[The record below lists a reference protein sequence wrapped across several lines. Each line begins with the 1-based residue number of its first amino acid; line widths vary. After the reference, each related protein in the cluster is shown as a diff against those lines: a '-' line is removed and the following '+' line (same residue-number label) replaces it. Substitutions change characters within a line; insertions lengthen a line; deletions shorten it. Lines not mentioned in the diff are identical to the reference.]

1 MRILFTLTPHV
12 SGEAMIAY
20 IHVPFCRSRCSYCA
34 FHSEALGPGVNPAA
48 SPLVRSYVDTLLLE
62 IAQATDA
69 HGGQKIQSVFFGG
82 GTPSLLP
89 PKIVEIILSRI
100 KRGFELSPKAEI
112 TLEANP
118 ESLRQRNLLEDYLAL
133 GINRLSI
140 GVQSLDDATLKLLGR
155 PHRANDSMNAI
166 YLAREAGFAN
176 ISVDLMWGLP
186 GQSMRNWLQTLKDVI
201 RLGPDHISS
210 YCLSLEAGTKLEKEF
225 EAGNLRLPPER
236 DQSIMF
242 MQGAALL
249 EANSFLHYEISNFAR
264 MGYQCR
270 HNLGYWEG
278 APYLGLGPSAT
289 STIGDRRWT
298 NPASLNT
305 WSEQINNRQFGKN
318 AELLSPKIRALE
330 LVMLRLRTA
339 RGLRLKAYKDMTGRD
354 FLRDH
359 QRFVQTMHENG
370 LVRIRNG
377 YMSLT
382 RSGMLVSN
390 SIISNL
396 FERMEPT
403 LDENF
408 IGQAPQ
414 EPDLEELALPEPGE
428 PLPVTFPVQ
437 Q

>member
-1 MRILFTLTPHV
+1 
-12 SGEAMIAY
+12 MIVY

-34 FHSEALGPGVNPAA
+34 FHSQALGPGVSAAA
-48 SPLVRSYVDTLLLE
+48 SPEVRDYVDTLLAE
-62 IAQATDA
+62 IDYYAGRM
-69 HGGQKIQSVFFGG
+69 GGESVQSVFFGG

-89 PKIVEIILSRI
+89 PKVVDVILNRLGRS
-100 KRGFELSPKAEI
+100 FNLSPKAEI

-118 ESLRQRNLLEDYLAL
+118 ESFRGRHVMADFLAA
-133 GINRLSI
+133 GVNRLSL
-140 GVQSLDDATLKLLGR
+140 GLQSLDDATLRVLGR
-155 PHRANDSMNAI
+155 PHKAQDSLNAV

-186 GQSMRNWLQTLKDVI
+186 GQSMKQWLQTLKDVV
-201 RLGPDHISS
+201 RLAPDHISA
-210 YCLSLEAGTKLEKEF
+210 YGLSLEPGTQLERDY
-225 EAGNLRLPPER
+225 EAGKITLPPER

-249 EANSFLHYEISNFAR
+249 EAKGYLQYEISNFAR

-298 NPASLNT
+298 NPASLT
-305 WSEQINNRQFGKN
+305 AWSERIKN
-318 AELLSPKIRALE
+318 GEADKQAEILSPKTRALE
-330 LVMLRLRTA
+330 LVMLRMRTA

-359 QRFVQTMHENG
+359 QKFAQALHENG
-370 LVRIRNG
+370 MARIRNG
-377 YMSLT
+377 YLSLT

-396 FERMEPT
+396 FERMKET
-403 LDENF
+403 LDDNF
-408 IGQAPQ
+408 AGFSLP
-414 EPDLEELALPEPGE
+414 EPDLESIEIQGTGDAM
-428 PLPVTFPVQ
+428 PVTWPKAQ
-437 Q
+437 